1 VDNTIKA
8 LINQTLG
15 VIMLNTILPSESGIY
30 AIRNTI
36 NNKVYVG
43 QSVNIKKRIQQHFS
57 ELIDGHHHCFHL
69 QSAFNKYGANSFE
82 NKILELCGKEIITIR
97 EQYWMDSFG
106 SLQTYNTAKAAGSP
120 LGIKRSKESRDKMSL
135 AKIGLKASDETR
147 KRMSESQNILKE
159 IKSKKAKE
167 QWANPDAIA
176 HISKVRKGRITTD
189 ATRAKLSDGLLERWS
204 NPEYKMKLSAKQKI
218 SQLKNAE
225 IQSAMMKEKWA
236 NPEYREAMMIARRKN
251 K

>member
-1 VDNTIKA
+1 
-8 LINQTLG
+8 
-15 VIMLNTILPSESGIY
+15 MLSTILPSESGIY
-30 AIRNTI
+30 AIENKI

-43 QSVNIKKRIQQHFS
+43 QSVNIKKRIKQHLN

-120 LGIKRSKESRDKMSL
+120 LGIKRSKESKDKMSL

-147 KRMSESQNILKE
+147 KRMSESQNKIKE

-167 QWANPDAIA
+167 QWANQEAIE
-176 HISKVRKGRITTD
+176 HISRVRKGRITSEKT
-189 ATRAKLSDGLLERWS
+189 KKILSEGLVSRWK
-204 NPEYKMKLSAKQKI
+204 NEEYKMKLSAKQKI
-218 SQLKNAE
+218 SQLVNSESKSIA
-225 IQSAMMKEKWA
+225 MKEKWA
-236 NPEYREAMMIARRKN
+236 NPEYREAMMLARRKN